1 MKTIC
6 YSPFLPQSFFKV
18 LFIEFSIKRTQEI
31 NPRPPFLSSQG
42 HGSFVTSRNLM
53 SYPCVCVLPVHNI
66 SYFSH
71 LLLNFFFSFQLSG
84 FHPFC
89 FCLCFVPHSGAIM
102 FASAYFRREGFDT
115 GSCDCPGAPG
125 AGTPKAAA
133 TSPLVCCV
141 KTSGTFWVT
150 LAKQK
155 DLKTLLPMQCIQ
167 THRALF

>member
-1 MKTIC
+1 MVPL
-6 YSPFLPQSFFKV
+6 SQA
-18 LFIEFSIKRTQEI
+18 EI
-31 NPRPPFLSSQG
+31 SCPTP
-42 HGSFVTSRNLM
+42 V
-53 SYPCVCVLPVHNI
+53 CVCCLSITFHI
-66 SYFSH
+66 SVTFC
-71 LLLNFFFSFQLSG
+71 LIFFSFQLSG

>member
-1 MKTIC
+1 
-6 YSPFLPQSFFKV
+6 
-18 LFIEFSIKRTQEI
+18 
-31 NPRPPFLSSQG
+31 
-42 HGSFVTSRNLM
+42 M
-53 SYPCVCVLPVHNI
+53 SYPCVCVLLVHNI
-66 SYFSH
+66 SYFTH

-167 THRALF
+167 THRALFSGNEFPWFLTGMFYFISPFFWRSQQFPVTFFLLPIFLPLI

>member
-1 MKTIC
+1 MVLKSQAGI
-6 YSPFLPQSFFKV
+6 SF
-18 LFIEFSIKRTQEI
+18 
-31 NPRPPFLSSQG
+31 G
-42 HGSFVTSRNLM
+42 TSV
-53 SYPCVCVLPVHNI
+53 CVCWLSITFHI
-66 SYFSH
+66 SVTFCLIFFLFYF
-71 LLLNFFFSFQLSG
+71 FFQLSV

-102 FASAYFRREGFDT
+102 FASPYFRREGFDT

-125 AGTPKAAA
+125 AGAPKAAA

-141 KTSGTFWVT
+141 KTCGTFWVT

-155 DLKTLLPMQCIQ
+155 DVKTLLPMQCIQ